1 MEGLTLAGVEYVVI
15 SKEVA
20 GQRIDN
26 YLLRMLKGV
35 PKTRI
40 YRLLRKGEVRVN
52 GGRIGPSY
60 RLAADDRVRVP
71 PVRRAEKDSIAPSV
85 RITDRLEAAILYED
99 ERLMVLSKPSGLAV
113 HGGSGLAYGVIE
125 ALRDARPDLPFLD
138 LAHRLDRDTS
148 GCLVIAKRRSALRRL
163 NEAFK
168 NHQIVKEYIALL
180 HGEVSWQRKTVVAPL
195 KAVAGPGGERMMQ
208 PDEAGVNAK
217 TDFFREAIYP
227 GCTLVRLRL
236 HTGRMHQ
243 IRAHA
248 RFLEH
253 PVVMDRRYGKA
264 DADKRFRNLGLRR
277 LFLHAS
283 RIQFEVEGGP
293 LVDISAPLPQEL
305 IAVVNRLPTMG
316 AHKKGEANE

>member
-1 MEGLTLAGVEYVVI
+1 MAGVEYVVI
-15 SKEVA
+15 SEEGA

-26 YLLRMLKGV
+26 YLLRVLKGV

-52 GGRIGPSY
+52 GGRVGPSY
-60 RLAADDRVRVP
+60 RLAANDRVRVP
-71 PVRRAEKDSIAPSV
+71 PVRRAEKGPVTPSV
-85 RITDRLEAAILYED
+85 RITDRLEAAVLYED
-99 ERLMVLSKPSGLAV
+99 ERLMVLNKPSGLAV

-125 ALRDARPDLPFLD
+125 ALREARPDLPFLD

-168 NHQIVKEYIALL
+168 NHHVVKEYLALL
-180 HGEVSWQRKTVVAPL
+180 QGEVNWQRRSVAVAL
-195 KAVAGPGGERMMQ
+195 KAIPGPGGERMMQ
-208 PDEAGVNAK
+208 ADETGMNAK
-217 TDFFREAIYP
+217 TDFFQEAVYP
-227 GCTLVRLRL
+227 GCTLVRVRL

-253 PVVMDRRYGKA
+253 PVVMDRRYGNP

-283 RIQFEVEGGP
+283 RIQFEVQGGP
-293 LVDISAPLPQEL
+293 LVDVSAPLPQEL
-305 IAVVNRLPTMG
+305 IGVVERLPTMS
-316 AHKKGEANE
+316 ATEKE

>member
-1 MEGLTLAGVEYVVI
+1 MAGVEYVVI
-15 SKEVA
+15 SEEFA

-26 YLLRMLKGV
+26 YLLRFLKGV

-60 RLAADDRVRVP
+60 RLATDDKIRVP
-71 PVRRAEKDSIAPSV
+71 PIRRADVEGVSPSV
-85 RITDRLEAAILYED
+85 RITDRLNAAILYED

-113 HGGSGLAYGVIE
+113 HGGSGLAYGIIE
-125 ALRDARPDLPFLD
+125 ALRDSRPDLPFLD

-168 NHQIVKEYIALL
+168 NHSVIKEYIALV
-180 HGEVSWQRKTVVAPL
+180 HGEVDWRKKTVTVPL
-195 KAVAGPGGERMMQ
+195 RAVAGTGGERIMQ
-208 PDEAGVNAK
+208 PDDEGVTAR
-217 TDFFREAIYP
+217 TDFYCEAVYN
-227 GCTLVRLRL
+227 GCSLVRVRL

-248 RFLEH
+248 KYLGH
-253 PVVMDRRYGKA
+253 PVVLDRRYGNPS
-264 DADKRFRNLGLRR
+264 ADKRFRNLGLRR

-283 RIQFEVEGGP
+283 RIQFEIEGGP
-293 LVDISAPLPQEL
+293 PVNVTAPLPDEL
-305 IAVVNRLPTMG
+305 IATQ
-316 AHKKGEANE
+316 KGLSQ

>member
-1 MEGLTLAGVEYVVI
+1 MAGVEYVVI
-15 SKEVA
+15 SEEGA

-26 YLLRMLKGV
+26 YLLRVLKGV

-60 RLAADDRVRVP
+60 RLVANDRVRVP
-71 PVRRAEKDSIAPSV
+71 PVRRADKEPVAPSV
-85 RITDRLEAAILYED
+85 RITNRLEAAILYED
-99 ERLMVLSKPSGLAV
+99 ERLMVLNKPSGLAV

-163 NEAFK
+163 NEAFR
-168 NHQIVKEYIALL
+168 NHHVVKEYFALL
-180 HGEVSWQRKTVVAPL
+180 HGEVSWQRQSVTMAL
-195 KAVAGPGGERMMQ
+195 KAVPGPGGERIMQ
-208 PDEAGVNAK
+208 VDETGMNAK
-217 TDFFREAIYP
+217 TQFYRQAVYP
-227 GCTLVRLRL
+227 GCTLVRVRL

-248 RFLEH
+248 QFLEH
-253 PVVMDRRYGKA
+253 PVVMDRRYGNA

-283 RIQFEVEGGP
+283 RVQFEVEGGP
-293 LVDISAPLPQEL
+293 LVDVSAPLPQEL
-305 IAVVNRLPTMG
+305 IAVVDRLPSMSTD
-316 AHKKGEANE
+316 KKDLANE

>member
-1 MEGLTLAGVEYVVI
+1 MASVEYVVI
-15 SKEVA
+15 SEEFA

-26 YLLRMLKGV
+26 YLLRILKGV

-60 RLAADDRVRVP
+60 RLATDDKIRVP
-71 PVRRAEKDSIAPSV
+71 PVRRAEAEPITPSV
-85 RITDRLEAAILYED
+85 RITDRLDAAILYED
-99 ERLMVLSKPSGLAV
+99 DRLMVLNKPSGLAV

-125 ALRDARPDLPFLD
+125 ALRDSRPDLPFLD

-168 NHQIVKEYIALL
+168 NHTVVKEYIALL
-180 HGEVSWQRKTVVAPL
+180 HGEVKWQKKTVTVAL
-195 KAVAGPGGERMMQ
+195 KAVAGPGGERTMQ
-208 PDEAGVNAK
+208 PDETGLSAR

-227 GCTLVRLRL
+227 GCSLVRVRL

-248 RFLEH
+248 QYLGH
-253 PVVMDRRYGKA
+253 PVVMDRRYGNPS
-264 DADKRFRNLGLRR
+264 ADKRFRNLRLRR

-283 RIQFEVEGGP
+283 RIQFEIDGGP
-293 LVDISAPLPQEL
+293 PVDVAAPLPNEL
-305 IAVVNRLPTMG
+305 LATQ
-316 AHKKGEANE
+316 KGLSQ